1 MLVKRNIPHGIFRSP
16 KGKPSLPAAFNN
28 ECAFSKRKRFENDD
42 AIIKR
47 MHTRWK
53 RYNNKKKKKKK
64 RGVALSRF
72 ARQIEKK
79 ARERSSSLR
88 VTNYLYSTYVL
99 LYIKSKTEERL
110 SLSFLRHKKFFS
122 LLIYYLQD
130 DIFFVFF
137 VCCCCFSIHE
147 RQNFVVVVVEDEVV
161 FAPRGVVFFFVFFFD
176 EKKCDDVSKISPS
189 RPSSSPRTTTT
200 TTQGFG
206 FKTNDA
212 RTLFSPD
219 DGNFKWWQ
227 REQ

>member
-1 MLVKRNIPHGIFRSP
+1 M
-16 KGKPSLPAAFNN
+16 
-28 ECAFSKRKRFENDD
+28 
-42 AIIKR
+42 
-47 MHTRWK
+47 
-53 RYNNKKKKKKK
+53 
-64 RGVALSRF
+64 SRF

-88 VTNYLYSTYVL
+88 VTNYLYSTCVL
-99 LYIKSKTEERL
+99 PCIKSKTEERL

-122 LLIYYLQD
+122 LLIYSLQD
-130 DIFFVFF
+130 AIFFVFF

-147 RQNFVVVVVEDEVV
+147 RQNFVVVVEDEDEVV
-161 FAPRGVVFFFVFFFD
+161 FAPRGVVFFFLFFFD
-176 EKKCDDVSKISPS
+176 EKKRDDVSKISPS

-219 DGNFKWWQ
+219 DGNFK
-227 REQ
+227 